1 MVDELDFATQTGH
14 MTNRSLVDA
23 IKLAVIEGG
32 VSSIRFVETTE
43 RREVLVRVRAP
54 SRRVVHI
61 D

>member
-1 MVDELDFATQTGH
+1 

-32 VSSIRFVETTE
+32 VSSIRFVETLE
-43 RREVLVRVRAP
+43 RRDVLVRVRAP